1 MATTRYSTSV
11 SLCED
16 TSKNFELF
24 DLLKQADPTYSAVD
38 PARIKL
44 YVYDGTKYVEATSG
58 YFTAVDKDTFT
69 VDASLLPN
77 FNGELKV
84 RVLGTDSTGNS
95 FILDITI
102 DVTPVNDAP
111 SGADDSANV
120 ASGDVYVLGLDD
132 FGFTDPVEGD
142 AFKSV
147 VITTLPS
154 AGTLLLNGV
163 AVTAGQEVLASD
175 VAAGSLTYL
184 APSDAGGAIG
194 FTFQVRDTG
203 GTDGC
208 GGNDLDLTPNTF
220 TFNVPVP
227 AKAVIG
233 DTVWEDVNGNGL
245 QDTGEAGIGGITV
258 QLRDPQGNLVQT
270 TTTDN
275 SGKYSFTVNP
285 GSYFVTVMAPNG
297 YAVTE
302 PDVGGND
309 AIDSD
314 VDGTGLSSLVTVAAG
329 DINNTVDAG
338 LYRTAEIGN
347 RVWLDVNGNG
357 LQDAG
362 EAGVQGVQVRLL
374 DANGNAVDG
383 PIATDANGDYLFSG
397 LKPGIYSLAFDPVT
411 LPAGYSFTTR
421 DAGSDSAD
429 SDVNPLDG
437 STIQTELVSGESDL
451 SWDAGI
457 VANPGSISG
466 SVTEDQDNDDS
477 GDAPIAGVTVQLK
490 DSTGTVVQTTTTD
503 ANGNY
508 TFNNVPA
515 GTYTVV
521 ETNKPGFSDVG
532 DVDGG
537 DPNVIAVI
545 LTPGATSTGNDFVD
559 ERLPGVVSGTVLED
573 NDNDNVGDTPIP
585 GVTVELKDPAGN
597 VVQTTTTDANGNYT
611 FNNVPAGNY
620 TVVETNKPGYTDVG
634 DSDGGNPNTI
644 AVTVTPGSS
653 STGNVFVDER
663 PATLGDR
670 VWEDTNANG
679 VQDAGEAGIANV
691 TVQLKDTSGNVVQ
704 SATTDANG
712 NYSFSVTP
720 GTYTV
725 AVLKPAGYEITGQDL
740 GGNEVTD
747 SDINAA
753 GVTAPVTLQSGQN
766 NPNVDAGLYRNA
778 ELGDKVWYDTNKNG
792 AQDAGEAGVQGVKV
806 SLLDAAGNVVTTQT
820 TDASGNYLFTN
831 LKPGTYSVQF
841 DKATLPTGYVFTSK
855 DAAADGVDSDA
866 DTATG
871 KTIQTVLDSGESD
884 KTWDAGIVANPGS
897 ISGTVRE
904 DLDNNNSGDT
914 PIAGVTVQLKDSTGT
929 VVQTTTTDANGNYT
943 FNNVPAG
950 TYTVVETNKPGFSDV
965 GDVDGGDPN
974 VIAVTLTP
982 GATSTGNDFV
992 DERLPGVVSGTV
1004 LEDND
1009 NDNVGDTPIPGV
1021 TVELKDPA
1029 GNVVQTTTTDANGN
1043 YTFNNVPAGNYTVVE
1058 TNKPGYTDV
1067 GDSDGGN
1074 PNTIAVTVTPGSSST
1089 GNVFVDER
1097 PATLGD
1103 RVWEDTNANGVQ
1115 DAGEAG
1121 IANVTVQLK
1130 DTSGNVVQSATTDAN
1145 GNYSFSVTP
1154 GTYTVAVLK
1163 PAGYEIT
1170 GQDLGGNEVTDSDIN
1185 AAGVTAP
1192 VTLQS
1197 GQNNPNVDAG
1207 LYRNAELGDKVW
1219 YDTNKNGA
1227 QDAGEA
1233 GVQGVKVSLLDAAGN
1248 VVTTQTTDASG
1259 NYLFT
1264 NLKPGTYSVQ
1274 FDKATLPTGYVFTS
1288 KDAAAD
1294 GVDSDADTATGKTI
1308 QTVLDSGESDKTWDA
1323 GIVAN
1328 PGSISGTVREDLDNN
1343 NSGDTPIAGVTVQLK
1358 DSTGT
1363 VVQTTTTDANGN
1375 YTFNNV
1381 PAGTYTVVE
1390 TNKPGYLDVGDTDG
1404 GNPNSIAVTLTPG
1417 ASSTGNDFVDE
1428 RTAAIGDK
1436 VWLDKNANGVQDA
1449 GEAGIAGVA
1458 VKLLDSTGT
1467 VVGSSTTDA
1476 NGNYQFSNLTPGDYA
1491 VQITAPTG
1499 YFASPKD
1506 QGGNDATDS
1515 DIDPTTG
1522 KTINTTLSA
1531 GETDLTWDA
1540 GLYQKASLG
1549 DKVWLDTNKNGVQDT
1564 GEAGVS
1570 GVTVKL
1576 LDSNGNEVATAT
1588 TDANGNYLFKDLVPG
1603 NYSVQV
1609 VAPAGTSFTGK
1620 DLGGNDTTDSD
1631 VDATGKSGVI
1641 NLESG
1646 ETDASVDA
1654 GLTQATASYGDKVW
1668 LDKNANGVQDAGEAG
1683 IAGVTVKLLN
1693 TAGAVV
1699 ATTTTDANGNY
1710 LFDNLTPG
1718 DYSAQIVAPTGYFLS
1733 AKDQGG
1739 NDANDSDF
1747 DPTTGKTIVT
1757 TLATGESDLSWD
1769 AGLYQKA
1776 SIGDKV
1782 WADCDNDGIQDA
1794 NEAGVVGVTVKLL
1807 NSAGTVVATTM
1818 TDANGNYLF
1827 KDLVPGSYSVQ
1838 VVAPTGYTITAK
1850 DQGTNDAVDSDA
1862 DQATGKTVT
1871 TVLESGENDLT
1882 WDAGL
1887 AAKVAT
1893 ATFDFNGNM
1902 ATDGTDGNLLCFSN
1916 NGITVNASAFS
1927 RDKSTGTWAKAY
1939 LGAYG
1944 GGLGVTDSAE
1954 GSGYGSTHTVDNN
1967 GTRDNYVL
1975 FEFNQAVV
1983 VDKAYLGYVVGDSD
1997 AKVWIGTVNGAFDSH
2012 ITLSDAVLSSMGFT
2026 EVNATTLTTARW
2038 AELNANGFVGNVL
2051 IVAAAPG
2058 ETNDYFKIQ
2067 NLVVNTPSAFCATD
2081 VSIGDKVWEDTNANG
2096 RQDAGEAGIA
2106 GVTVKLLNSAGT
2118 VLTTTTTDSTGAYLF
2133 SGLPAGSY
2141 KVQVVTPNGYVV
2153 TTKDA
2158 SVATDATDSDIDA
2171 SGISGLYTLTGG
2183 SNNLTVD
2190 AGFYKARA
2198 SLGDKVWCDADKDGI
2213 QDAGEAGVC
2222 GVTVKLLDTAGNV
2235 VATTTTD
2242 VNGNYKFS
2250 NLNPGDYSVQVVAPT
2265 GYVFSAKDQGANDG
2279 VDSDVDT
2286 TTGKSG
2292 VVTLAAGENNVSL
2305 DAGIYCKPTTGSIGD
2320 RVWEDMNYNGIQDA
2334 GEAGVKGVTVKL
2346 LNSAGSVVATT
2357 TTDASGNYLFSNVN
2371 AGNYKVQVVAPTG
2384 YYYTKQDQA
2393 GWNGTDSAV
2402 NTSGYTGTIALAAG
2416 ESQLKLDAGL
2426 YRKASIGDKVWED
2439 KDHDGIQDST
2449 EPGICNVKV
2458 LLQNAAGTT
2467 IATTYTDSTG
2477 CYKFTNLD
2485 PGTYRVVFDK
2495 SATTYLGVDM
2505 SKWYWAA
2512 KDVGAD
2518 DSKDADAYS
2527 TYRRCLRRLHHPGVR

>member
-1 MATTRYSTSV
+1 
-11 SLCED
+11 
-16 TSKNFELF
+16 
-24 DLLKQADPTYSAVD
+24 
-38 PARIKL
+38 
-44 YVYDGTKYVEATSG
+44 
-58 YFTAVDKDTFT
+58 
-69 VDASLLPN
+69 
-77 FNGELKV
+77 
-84 RVLGTDSTGNS
+84 
-95 FILDITI
+95 
-102 DVTPVNDAP
+102 
-111 SGADDSANV
+111 
-120 ASGDVYVLGLDD
+120 
-132 FGFTDPVEGD
+132 
-142 AFKSV
+142 
-147 VITTLPS
+147 
-154 AGTLLLNGV
+154 
-163 AVTAGQEVLASD
+163 
-175 VAAGSLTYL
+175 
-184 APSDAGGAIG
+184 
-194 FTFQVRDTG
+194 VRDSG

-220 TFNVPVP
+220 TFNVPPP

-233 DTVWEDVNGNGL
+233 DTVWEDINGNGL
-245 QDTGEAGIGGITV
+245 QDSGEAGIGGVTV

-270 TTTDN
+270 TTTDAA
-275 SGKYSFTVNP
+275 GKYSFTVNA
-285 GSYFVTVMAPNG
+285 GSYFVSVVAPAG
-297 YAVTE
+297 YAPTE
-302 PDVGGND
+302 PDVGAD
-309 AIDSD
+309 DTVDSD
-314 VDGTGLSSLVTVAAG
+314 VDGTGRQCPVTVAAG
-329 DINNTVDAG
+329 DVNNTIDAG

-357 LQDAG
+357 VQDAG

-383 PIATDANGDYLFSG
+383 PIATDANGNYLFSG
-397 LKPGIYSLAFDPVT
+397 LKPGVYSIAFDPAT
-411 LPAGYSFTTR
+411 LPAGYRFTTR
-421 DAGSDSAD
+421 DAGADGAD
-429 SDVNPLDG
+429 SDANPLDG
-437 STIQTELVSGESDL
+437 TTIQTELVSGESDL
-451 SWDAGI
+451 TWDAGI

-466 SVTEDQDNDDS
+466 TVTEDQDNDNT
-477 GDAPIAGVTVQLK
+477 GDVPIAGVTVQLK

-515 GTYTVV
+515 GNYTVV

-537 DPNVIAVI
+537 DPNVIAVM
-545 LTPGATSTGNDFVD
+545 LPPGTDSTGNDFVD
-559 ERLPGVVSGTVLED
+559 ERLPGVVSGSVLED
-573 NDNDNVGDTPIP
+573 LDNDNVGDTPIP

-597 VVQTTTTDANGNYT
+597 VVQTTTTDANGNYV

-634 DSDGGNPNTI
+634 DVDGGNPNTI
-644 AVTVTPGSS
+644 AVTVTPGGS

-670 VWEDTNANG
+670 VWEDKNANG
-679 VQDAGEAGIANV
+679 VQDAGESGIANV
-691 TVQLKDTSGNVVQ
+691 TVQLKDPSGNVVQ
-704 SATTDANG
+704 STTTDANG
-712 NYSFSVTP
+712 NYGFTVTP

-753 GVTAPVTLQSGQN
+753 GQTAPVTLQSGQN
-766 NPNVDAGLYRNA
+766 NPNVDAGLYKLA

-792 AQDAGEAGVQGVKV
+792 VQDAGEAGVQGVKV

-820 TDASGNYLFTN
+820 TDASGNYLFTS

-841 DKATLPTGYVFTSK
+841 DKTTLPTGYVFTSK
-855 DAAADGVDSDA
+855 DVGSDAADSDA
-866 DTATG
+866 DTSTG

-950 TYTVVETNKPGFSDV
+950 TYTVVETNKPGYTDV

-974 VIAVTLTP
+974 VITVTLPAGTS
-982 GATSTGNDFV
+982 STGNDFV
-992 DERLPGVVSGTV
+992 DERPATLGDRVWEDKNANGVQDAGESGIANVTVQLKDPSGNVVQSTTTDANGNYGFTVTPGTYTVAVLKPAGYEITGQDLGGNEVTDSDINAAGQTAPVTLQSGQNNPNVDAGLYKLAELGDKVWYDTNKNGVQDAGEAGVQGVKVSLLDAAGNVVTTQTTDASGNYLFTSLKPGTYSVQFDKTTLPTGYVFTSKDVGSDAADSDADTSTGKTIQTVLDSGESDKTWDAGIVANPGSISGTV
-1004 LEDND
+1004 REDLD
-1009 NDNVGDTPIPGV
+1009 NNNSGDTPIAGV
-1021 TVELKDPA
+1021 TVQLKDST
-1029 GNVVQTTTTDANGN
+1029 GTVVQTTTTDANGN
-1043 YTFNNVPAGNYTVVE
+1043 YTFNNVPAGTYTVVE

-1067 GDSDGGN
+1067 GDVDGGD
-1074 PNTIAVTVTPGSSST
+1074 PNVITVTLPAGTSST
-1089 GNVFVDER
+1089 GNDFVDER

-1103 RVWEDTNANGVQ
+1103 RVWEDKNANGVQ
-1115 DAGEAG
+1115 DAGESG

-1130 DTSGNVVQSATTDAN
+1130 DPSGNVVQSTTTDAN
-1145 GNYSFSVTP
+1145 GNYGFTVTP

-1390 TNKPGYLDVGDTDG
+1390 TNKPGYLDVSDIDG
-1404 GNPNSIAVTLTPG
+1404 GNPNSITVTLPAGT
-1417 ASSTGNDFVDE
+1417 SSTGNDFVDE

-1449 GEAGIAGVA
+1449 GEAGIAGVT

-1467 VVGSSTTDA
+1467 VVGTSTTDA

-1491 VQITAPTG
+1491 VQVAAPTD
-1499 YFASPKD
+1499 YFVSPKD
-1506 QGGNDATDS
+1506 QGGNDTTDS

-1531 GETDLTWDA
+1531 GETDPTWDA
-1540 GLYQKASLG
+1540 GLYQKAALG

-1576 LDSNGNEVATAT
+1576 LDSNGNVVSTAT

-1631 VDATGKSGVI
+1631 VDTTGKSGVI

-1646 ETDASVDA
+1646 ETDTSVDA

-1693 TAGAVV
+1693 SAGAVV

-1739 NDANDSDF
+1739 NDAADSDF

-1757 TLATGESDLSWD
+1757 TLATGEADLSWD

-1794 NEAGVVGVTVKLL
+1794 SEAGVVGVTVKLL
-1807 NSAGTVVATTM
+1807 DSAGTVVATTM

-1850 DQGTNDAVDSDA
+1850 DQGANDAVDSDA
-1862 DQATGKTVT
+1862 DQTTGKTVT

-1887 AAKVAT
+1887 AAKVVT

-1902 ATDGTDGNLLCFSN
+1902 ATDGTDGNVLCFSN
-1916 NGITVNASAFS
+1916 NGVSVNASAFS
-1927 RDKSTGTWAKAY
+1927 RDKSTGAWAKAY

-1944 GGLGVTDSAE
+1944 GGLGVTDSSE
-1954 GSGYGSTHTVDNN
+1954 GT
-1967 GTRDNYVL
+1967 
-1975 FEFNQAVV
+1975 
-1983 VDKAYLGYVVGDSD
+1983 
-1997 AKVWIGTVNGAFDSH
+1997 
-2012 ITLSDAVLSSMGFT
+2012 
-2026 EVNATTLTTARW
+2026 
-2038 AELNANGFVGNVL
+2038 
-2051 IVAAAPG
+2051 
-2058 ETNDYFKIQ
+2058 
-2067 NLVVNTPSAFCATD
+2067 
-2081 VSIGDKVWEDTNANG
+2081 G
-2096 RQDAGEAGIA
+2096 RQH
-2106 GVTVKLLNSAGT
+2106 
-2118 VLTTTTTDSTGAYLF
+2118 
-2133 SGLPAGSY
+2133 PH
-2141 KVQVVTPNGYVV
+2141 
-2153 TTKDA
+2153 
-2158 SVATDATDSDIDA
+2158 
-2171 SGISGLYTLTGG
+2171 GG
-2183 SNNLTVD
+2183 
-2190 AGFYKARA
+2190 
-2198 SLGDKVWCDADKDGI
+2198 
-2213 QDAGEAGVC
+2213 
-2222 GVTVKLLDTAGNV
+2222 
-2235 VATTTTD
+2235 
-2242 VNGNYKFS
+2242 
-2250 NLNPGDYSVQVVAPT
+2250 
-2265 GYVFSAKDQGANDG
+2265 
-2279 VDSDVDT
+2279 
-2286 TTGKSG
+2286 
-2292 VVTLAAGENNVSL
+2292 
-2305 DAGIYCKPTTGSIGD
+2305 
-2320 RVWEDMNYNGIQDA
+2320 
-2334 GEAGVKGVTVKL
+2334 
-2346 LNSAGSVVATT
+2346 
-2357 TTDASGNYLFSNVN
+2357 
-2371 AGNYKVQVVAPTG
+2371 
-2384 YYYTKQDQA
+2384 
-2393 GWNGTDSAV
+2393 
-2402 NTSGYTGTIALAAG
+2402 
-2416 ESQLKLDAGL
+2416 
-2426 YRKASIGDKVWED
+2426 
-2439 KDHDGIQDST
+2439 
-2449 EPGICNVKV
+2449 
-2458 LLQNAAGTT
+2458 
-2467 IATTYTDSTG
+2467 
-2477 CYKFTNLD
+2477 
-2485 PGTYRVVFDK
+2485 
-2495 SATTYLGVDM
+2495 
-2505 SKWYWAA
+2505 
-2512 KDVGAD
+2512 
-2518 DSKDADAYS
+2518 
-2527 TYRRCLRRLHHPGVR
+2527 

>member
-1 MATTRYSTSV
+1 MATSRYSTSV

-24 DLLKQADPTYSAVD
+24 DLLKQADPNYSAVD

-44 YVYDGTKYVEATSG
+44 YVYDGTKYVETTSG

-120 ASGDVYVLGLDD
+120 ASGDVYVLGLAD
-132 FGFTDPVEGD
+132 FGFTDAVEGD

-147 VITTLPS
+147 VITSLPS

-163 AVTAGQEVLASD
+163 AVTAGQEVLAAD

-245 QDTGEAGIGGITV
+245 QDAGEAGIGGVTV

-270 TTTDN
+270 TTTD
-275 SGKYSFTVNP
+275 SAGKYSFTVNP
-285 GSYFVTVMAPNG
+285 GSYFVTVVAPNG
-297 YAVTE
+297 YAATE
-302 PDVGGND
+302 RDVGAND
-309 AIDSD
+309 GIDSD
-314 VDGTGLSSLVTVAAG
+314 IDGTGLSHLVTVGAG

-338 LYRTAEIGN
+338 LFRTAEIGN

-374 DANGNAVDG
+374 DANGNAVEG
-383 PIATDANGDYLFSG
+383 PITTDANGNYLFSG
-397 LKPGIYSLAFDPVT
+397 LKPGVYSIAFDPAT
-411 LPAGYSFTTR
+411 LPAGYRFTTR
-421 DAGSDSAD
+421 DAGADSAD
-429 SDVNPLDG
+429 SDVNPQDG
-437 STIQTELVSGESDL
+437 TTIQTVLVSGESDL

-457 VANPGSISG
+457 VANPGTISG
-466 SVTEDQDNDDS
+466 NVSEDQDNDNTGDS
-477 GDAPIAGVTVQLK
+477 PIAGVTVQLK
-490 DSTGTVVQTTTTD
+490 DPAGNVVQTTTTD

-515 GTYTVV
+515 GNYTVV

-537 DPNVIAVI
+537 DPNVISVTLPA
-545 LTPGATSTGNDFVD
+545 GGNSTGNDFVD
-559 ERLPGVVSGTVLED
+559 ERLPGVVSGSVLED
-573 NDNDNVGDTPIP
+573 NNNDNVGDTPIP

-611 FNNVPAGNY
+611 FNNVPPGNY

-670 VWEDTNANG
+670 VWEDKNANG

-691 TVQLKDTSGNVVQ
+691 TVQLKDTAGNVV
-704 SATTDANG
+704 STTTTDANG

-725 AVLKPAGYEITGQDL
+725 AVVKPAGYEITGQDL
-740 GGNEVTD
+740 GGNEATD

-766 NPNVDAGLYRNA
+766 NPNVDAGLYKLA

-792 AQDAGEAGVQGVKV
+792 VQDAGEAGVQGVKV

-820 TDASGNYLFTN
+820 TDTSGNYLFTN

-855 DAAADGVDSDA
+855 DVGSDATDSDA
-866 DTATG
+866 DTSTG

-904 DLDNNNSGDT
+904 DVDNNNTGDT

-950 TYTVVETNKPGFSDV
+950 N
-965 GDVDGGDPN
+965 
-974 VIAVTLTP
+974 
-982 GATSTGNDFV
+982 
-992 DERLPGVVSGTV
+992 
-1004 LEDND
+1004 
-1009 NDNVGDTPIPGV
+1009 
-1021 TVELKDPA
+1021 
-1029 GNVVQTTTTDANGN
+1029 
-1043 YTFNNVPAGNYTVVE
+1043 
-1058 TNKPGYTDV
+1058 
-1067 GDSDGGN
+1067 
-1074 PNTIAVTVTPGSSST
+1074 
-1089 GNVFVDER
+1089 
-1097 PATLGD
+1097 
-1103 RVWEDTNANGVQ
+1103 
-1115 DAGEAG
+1115 
-1121 IANVTVQLK
+1121 
-1130 DTSGNVVQSATTDAN
+1130 
-1145 GNYSFSVTP
+1145 
-1154 GTYTVAVLK
+1154 
-1163 PAGYEIT
+1163 
-1170 GQDLGGNEVTDSDIN
+1170 
-1185 AAGVTAP
+1185 
-1192 VTLQS
+1192 
-1197 GQNNPNVDAG
+1197 
-1207 LYRNAELGDKVW
+1207 
-1219 YDTNKNGA
+1219 
-1227 QDAGEA
+1227 
-1233 GVQGVKVSLLDAAGN
+1233 
-1248 VVTTQTTDASG
+1248 
-1259 NYLFT
+1259 
-1264 NLKPGTYSVQ
+1264 
-1274 FDKATLPTGYVFTS
+1274 
-1288 KDAAAD
+1288 
-1294 GVDSDADTATGKTI
+1294 
-1308 QTVLDSGESDKTWDA
+1308 
-1323 GIVAN
+1323 
-1328 PGSISGTVREDLDNN
+1328 
-1343 NSGDTPIAGVTVQLK
+1343 
-1358 DSTGT
+1358 
-1363 VVQTTTTDANGN
+1363 
-1375 YTFNNV
+1375 
-1381 PAGTYTVVE
+1381 YTVVE
-1390 TNKPGYLDVGDTDG
+1390 TNKPGYLDVNDVDG
-1404 GNPNSIAVTLTPG
+1404 GNPNSIAVNLTPG

-1467 VVGSSTTDA
+1467 VVGSATTDA
-1476 NGNYQFSNLTPGDYA
+1476 NGNYQFSNLAPGDYA
-1491 VQITAPTG
+1491 VQIAAPAG
-1499 YFASPKD
+1499 YFVSPKD

-1549 DKVWLDTNKNGVQDT
+1549 DKVWMDTNKNGVQDA

-1576 LDSNGNEVATAT
+1576 LDSTGNVVSTAT

-1631 VDATGKSGVI
+1631 VDSTGKSGVI

-1646 ETDASVDA
+1646 ETDTSVDA
-1654 GLTQATASYGDKVW
+1654 GLTQSTASYGDKVW
-1668 LDKNANGVQDAGEAG
+1668 LDKNANGIQEAGEGG

-1693 TAGAVV
+1693 SAGAVV

-1733 AKDQGG
+1733 AKDQGT
-1739 NDANDSDF
+1739 NDAIDSDF
-1747 DPTTGKTIVT
+1747 DPTTGKTVVT
-1757 TLATGESDLSWD
+1757 TLATGEADLSWD

-1782 WADCDNDGIQDA
+1782 WADCNTNGIQDG

-1887 AAKVAT
+1887 AAKVVT

-1902 ATDGTDGNLLCFSN
+1902 ATDGTDGNVLCFTN
-1916 NGITVNASAFS
+1916 NGINVNASAFS
-1927 RDKSTGTWAKAY
+1927 RDKTTGAWAKAY

-1944 GGLGVTDSAE
+1944 GGLGVTDSSE
-1954 GSGYGSTHTVDNN
+1954 GSGSGNTHTVDNN

-2026 EVNATTLTTARW
+2026 EVNATTLTSARW
-2038 AELNANGFVGNVL
+2038 ADLNANGFVGNVL

-2118 VLTTTTTDSTGAYLF
+2118 VLTTTTTDASGNYLF

-2141 KVQVVTPNGYVV
+2141 KVQVVTPTGYVI

-2158 SVATDATDSDIDA
+2158 TVATDATDSDIDA

-2213 QDAGEAGVC
+2213 QDAGEVGAS
-2222 GVTVKLLDTAGNV
+2222 GVTVKLLDASGTV

-2242 VNGNYKFS
+2242 TNGNYKFS

-2265 GYVFSAKDQGANDG
+2265 GYAFSAKDQGTNDG
-2279 VDSDVDT
+2279 ADSDVDT
-2286 TTGKSG
+2286 VTGKSG

-2305 DAGIYCKPTTGSIGD
+2305 DAGIYFKPTTGSIGD

-2334 GEAGVKGVTVKL
+2334 GEAGIKGVTVKL
-2346 LNSAGSVVATT
+2346 LNSAGTVVATT
-2357 TTDASGNYLFSNVN
+2357 TTDASGNYLFSNLN

-2402 NTSGYTGTIALAAG
+2402 NSSGYTGTVALAAG

-2439 KDHDGIQDST
+2439 KNHNDIQDST

-2458 LLQNAAGTT
+2458 LLQNSVGTT
-2467 IATTYTDSTG
+2467 IATTYTDVNG
-2477 CYKFTNLD
+2477 NYKFTNLD
-2485 PGTYRVVFDK
+2485 PGTYRIVFDK

-2512 KDVGAD
+2512 KDVGTD
-2518 DSKDADAYS
+2518 DTKDADAYS
-2527 TYRRCLRRLHHPGVR
+2527 TTDVAYTNYTTLVSGEADMTWDAAITPIVLDLDGNGIQTIARENSGGTFDLLGTGKGIGSGWISAGDAFLAIDINHDGKISSVAELFGGYSKGDGFAKLENFDSNGDGYVDAKDAAFGDLRVWQDLNGNHQTDEGELRSLAEAGVASLKVAFTELPAIDEQGNLHLERSSATLADGRSIDMTDVYFNVSVADAEAAGIKLPSLSALLGDDTSLDAALGSTVITVEVTATAATVTNCVSDGAVTALSQLANLYDEQQLALIAA